1 MDKPAKHPLDVE
13 LEAYIRHSISES
25 PFYNFM
31 GISLVELSEGRAI
44 FAVASEKRHS
54 NAIGLV
60 QGGLMMS
67 LADAAMGNA
76 VRTLGVN
83 GVTVDITG
91 SYVKP
96 APFGGLLRAEGQIV
110 KANRTLVY
118 AQARVYCEDSLL
130 VLAQGTFYIKES
142 IRLGT
147 A

>member
-1 MDKPAKHPLDVE
+1 MDKPDRRSLNAE
-13 LEAYIRHSISES
+13 LEAYIKQSISES

-31 GISLVELSEGRAI
+31 GISLLELSEGSAQ
-44 FAVASEKRHS
+44 FAVATEKRHS

-96 APFGGLLRAEGQIV
+96 APFGGMLRAEGLVI

-130 VLAQGTFYIKES
+130 LLAQGTFFIKES
-142 IRLGT
+142 IKLGKE
-147 A
+147 